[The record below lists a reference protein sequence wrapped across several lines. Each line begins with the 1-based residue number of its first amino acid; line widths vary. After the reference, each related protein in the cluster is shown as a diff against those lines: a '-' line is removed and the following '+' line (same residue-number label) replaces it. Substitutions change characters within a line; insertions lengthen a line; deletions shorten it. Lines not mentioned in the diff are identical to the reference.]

1 MAKASKSNKN
11 SASEDEIGLLHNMV
25 TRIFKAKL
33 NKWLQLIEDG
43 GDVELIVDMSQ
54 LNNVIKFIDA
64 QGIVA
69 TDADADTKS
78 ELTSQIDEIKEA
90 QRKRLEGKNVVP
102 FQSEEDDYQEFG

>member
-11 SASEDEIGLLHNMV
+11 SASEDEIGLLQSMV

-33 NKWLQLIEDG
+33 NKWLELIEAG

-69 TDADADTKS
+69 TDADVDTRS

-90 QRKRLEGKNVVP
+90 QKARLQVVSFEGE
-102 FQSEEDDYQEFG
+102 EEDYQNFG

>member
-11 SASEDEIGLLHNMV
+11 SASEDEIGLLHSMV

-33 NKWLQLIEDG
+33 KKWLDLIEEG

-69 TDADADTKS
+69 TDADADTRS
-78 ELTSQIDEIKEA
+78 ELTTQIDEIKEA
-90 QRKRLEGKNVVP
+90 QRKRLSNNVVQ
-102 FQSEEDDYQEFG
+102 FQEDDTNYQEFG

>member
-11 SASEDEIGLLHNMV
+11 SASEDEIGLLHSMV

-33 NKWLQLIEDG
+33 NKWLELIEAG

-69 TDADADTKS
+69 TDADADTRS

-90 QRKRLEGKNVVP
+90 QKARLKVVS
-102 FQSEEDDYQEFG
+102 FNEEEEDYQNFG